1 MRAFLQK
8 FRSNASSKSNTGGY
22 TPAPR
27 ELEKEKNFPPLPEWP
42 SPALNQTL
50 KDSQP
55 APVVAPTSVPISLE
69 TSAPNLKATSTV
81 PTAARPFS
89 NVDSEL
95 PPLPSFAEP
104 LDFTADDKSR
114 KRTSNATSTA
124 TVKEL
129 AKRPKDTDPNQTSSA
144 AGTPPPGASSSAPVP
159 NATKANGL
167 ANASAPASRGDSFDE
182 RRKASTSEAAPSK
195 AMVTKL
201 VNMHEG
207 RGSTS
212 TNHTVGTFRTIP
224 VSNPLKT
231 SSTRAL
237 AASPTPGSAMSHGT
251 APAHAHPRAHK
262 QGKYNAMGLPMA
274 DNVSILRPGT
284 SMSARSQKSTVATTA
299 SWSEAAEEDLV
310 ANLGQRER
318 TRQEVLWEIVAS
330 EQRYI
335 QELMNMRESYIIP
348 LLHPFAAQHDAS
360 EEGYPRSETPAES
373 IEHLPIASRFIGPS
387 SVRSPTPATT
397 TAATH
402 RTNGTTPQIPT
413 PDQDSDTDY
422 DEPGANAGKLVGSK
436 RVTGK
441 KSSITGS
448 MAAKA
453 NHPRSPYGTSSRA
466 TSNAVNPR
474 LNRLMPQISSRSH
487 QSLPP
492 PPRSTG
498 TPGANVASTTSL
510 GRKSVNEERDETRG
524 AGAARPSTTDPGH
537 ERRRA
542 RFAPSPPPQ
551 RVLKKTR
558 KDSEDRPKLVAVPGG
573 VPPHVIPEDLR
584 TCLDVIERGIIPGH
598 GVLSKALSHSAT
610 ILHEY
615 ATYVLHLERALE
627 QVDTIVNNASILGR
641 SRQPENSDA
650 VKLAKLVQ
658 RLEKEAHSRGETNL
672 AISLSKPFQRLLKYP
687 LLFQNLLFHTDP
699 STFEYESTLEM
710 VSEVETIVR
719 SIEDEKVQQ
728 EERDK
733 TRDALARIDGLEKDK
748 VLAVF
753 KPSRLLIEENPQPG
767 SWADPATKSPPVV
780 TVSTTRESKAVKQ
793 KGSFRRISEVLGTKD
808 DKSGL
813 GSKRDLWLVV
823 FNDVV
828 LLCQRI
834 GTTTLPLSTTANS
847 RANSLGDGSSKP
859 KYASTN
865 AKRTSS
871 QVRPRNLYR
880 FLKVESW
887 TINEKPK
894 PRELVSKEAI
904 ERWRNQQA
912 SGHLMGS
919 GESPEEEGE
928 GNDSD
933 DSDRKSK
940 MSFSYWGADK
950 VTLTKPAAKRV
961 PSTNVSRT
969 QLTPKYQAPSS
980 FAGRT
985 PAKESK
991 FGTRLRSPE
1000 PSTDGSVVGS
1010 VRPGS
1015 RRAGATASPSMQRR
1029 QITSTVDSKLTTGST
1044 TSFVSTARAGATT
1057 PSGNASSS
1065 APIKRVR
1072 NTSVTS
1078 GPPRVGNTKTLSAV
1092 PSEDSGVGMY
1102 RQIIDYDPTFSEI
1115 RS

>member
-159 NATKANGL
+159 NATKANGS

-251 APAHAHPRAHK
+251 APAHAHPRAQARQH
-262 QGKYNAMGLPMA
+262 NAMGLPMA

-453 NHPRSPYGTSSRA
+453 TIRGPHMDQLSSHKQCGQSTLEQTDAPDILSITSISPTS
-466 TSNAVNPR
+466 TSFNWHSWR
-474 LNRLMPQISSRSH
+474 QRCIHHLSGEKI
-487 QSLPP
+487 
-492 PPRSTG
+492 
-498 TPGANVASTTSL
+498 
-510 GRKSVNEERDETRG
+510 
-524 AGAARPSTTDPGH
+524 GH

-542 RFAPSPPPQ
+542 RFAPSPSPQ

-573 VPPHVIPEDLR
+573 SPHVIPEDLR
-584 TCLDVIERGIIPGH
+584 TCLDVIERVSACQSLADIFVGH
-598 GVLSKALSHSAT
+598 AT

-658 RLEKEAHSRGETNL
+658 RLEKEAHSRGETNWL
-672 AISLSKPFQRLLKYP
+672 FLSKPFQRLLKYP

-780 TVSTTRESKAVKQ
+780 TVSTTREARPSSKKVRSGASARSWGQRTTRAVWEANETF
-793 KGSFRRISEVLGTKD
+793 GSS
-808 DKSGL
+808 S
-813 GSKRDLWLVV
+813 

-871 QVRPRNLYR
+871 QL
-880 FLKVESW
+880 

-919 GESPEEEGE
+919 GESPKRRQDELFVLGCRQ
-928 GNDSD
+928 GHP
-933 DSDRKSK
+933 
-940 MSFSYWGADK
+940 
-950 VTLTKPAAKRV
+950 TKPAAKRV

-969 QLTPKYQAPSS
+969 QLTPWYQAPSS

-1044 TSFVSTARAGATT
+1044 TSLSRQLAPGRRH
-1057 PSGNASSS
+1057 SGNASSS